1 MKAAM
6 MRTPTANSTAWRM
19 CAPVS
24 SKPSRIAIAQPPA
37 NAAPNTSA
45 PIRIAA
51 LITVTTLG
59 QTIWREVVGEVCE
72 LMGNILFLGRN
83 LYEKGNPIKRKRP
96 QKRPSHDIGCH
107 KRIGTRTGIAMSE
120 TPQMTTSTPD
130 QPNPLLKA
138 WQTPFETP
146 PFAELLPEHFLP
158 AFEQAFA
165 DHAAEVA

>member
-6 MRTPTANSTAWRM
+6 MRTRTANSTAWRM

-45 PIRIAA
+45 PVRIAA

-59 QTIWREVVGEVCE
+59 DAICRARVGEVCE

-83 LYEKGNPIKRKRP
+83 LYEKSGPIKRKSP
-96 QKRPSHDIGCH
+96 QKRPSHDIGC
-107 KRIGTRTGIAMSE
+107 RIRIRDKNGNCHVGDPAND
-120 TPQMTTSTPD
+120 D
-130 QPNPLLKA
+130 QHARPV
-138 WQTPFETP
+138 Q
-146 PFAELLPEHFLP
+146 P
-158 AFEQAFA
+158 AA
-165 DHAAEVA
+165 